1 MDEAVKPRKVAVGAV
16 VRFAYR
22 GVFGRLELIPEFGW
36 IMLLALLAA
45 AILPG
50 ILLPGHTP
58 GAATELDAGDYAQA
72 AVAMLA
78 LSAFAV
84 RWHQYILVG
93 DPRRQTPSLFFRG
106 WVRFL
111 IYGCILYAATGAI
124 VAVTALVLARM
135 RGSTATEALI
145 LMVAAI
151 AGWLLLLVTARC
163 ALVLPAAARGRPVGI
178 GTSWRLMRGNTWRLI
193 WASLLAA
200 LPLKIVALA
209 LTATIVSLVL
219 PPGADYITEP
229 PAGFVILTGV
239 IEAVSD
245 ILMAAMGA
253 SILAGFY
260 RELATRAEN
269 GDAASQR

>member
-1 MDEAVKPRKVAVGAV
+1 MDAAVKPRKVAVGAV

-22 GVFGRLELIPEFGW
+22 GVFGRLELVPEFGW
-36 IMLLALLAA
+36 VMLLALLAA

-50 ILLPGHTP
+50 VLLPGHTP
-58 GAATELDAGDYAQA
+58 GATMDLDAVDYAQA

-93 DPRRQTPSLFFRG
+93 DPRRQAPALFFRG

-111 IYGCILYAATGAI
+111 VYGCVIYAAIGAI
-124 VAVTALVLARM
+124 VAVSAVVLVRM
-135 RGSTATEALI
+135 RGSTATEAVVLA
-145 LMVAAI
+145 VAAI
-151 AGWLLLLVTARC
+151 AGWLLLLLTARC
-163 ALVLPAAARGRPVGI
+163 ALVFPAAARGRPVGL
-178 GTSWRLMRGNTWRLI
+178 GTAWRLMRGNTWRLI
-193 WASLLAA
+193 WASVLAA

-209 LTATIVSLVL
+209 LTMTIVSLVL
-219 PPGADYITEP
+219 PPGADFAVEAP

-245 ILMAAMGA
+245 ILMAALGA

-260 RELATRAEN
+260 RELATRADN
-269 GDAASQR
+269 DG